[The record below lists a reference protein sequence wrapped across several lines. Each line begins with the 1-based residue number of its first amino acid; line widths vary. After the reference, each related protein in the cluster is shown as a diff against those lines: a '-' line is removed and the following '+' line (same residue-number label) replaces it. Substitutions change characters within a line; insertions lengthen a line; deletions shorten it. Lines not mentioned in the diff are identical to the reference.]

1 MFSLH
6 EQDEDVAARS
16 EPITADA
23 NIVLW
28 WWPYSNLDPSV
39 AGGCVVS
46 GGEARHRPAGGGSI
60 DRDQCHS

>member
-6 EQDEDVAARS
+6 ERDEDAAARS

-28 WWPYSNLDPSV
+28 WWLYS
-39 AGGCVVS
+39 
-46 GGEARHRPAGGGSI
+46 RT
-60 DRDQCHS
+60 

>member
-46 GGEARHRPAGGGSI
+46 GGEARH
-60 DRDQCHS
+60 